1 MTAWVKTPDGKA
13 IQLKDSNWR
22 AKIYASGIAC
32 EDPDYLSSRVS
43 SYGLI
48 HSIKYAYKR
57 DNIFRKKNSRVLE
70 IELEDAR
77 RIRKLA
83 EVLEE
88 AFPNPDALKLY
99 NVDVLPEQQYFYE
112 KELFPL
118 AYVEADAEE
127 DGEIKGWTVLDSV
140 SSYFYET
147 PKLRMLRLEIK
158 ISDLVPRLD
167 SKLLSIA
174 LYANNN
180 DKEAEIAKI
189 EGLSEADLLR
199 EAMKEI
205 GKFDPD
211 IIITQNGD
219 SFVLPFLYSKASKF
233 SVDLSKLN
241 RDRGVSNSA
250 SNEKSGGKTYFS
262 YGRILYRPTTHRLFG
277 RLHLDEQNTFVYDQ
291 CMFEGLFEVSRLC
304 RIPIHTSMRASIGK
318 CLSSLQFYYAAK
330 ENILIPWKPEIIED
344 FKIGYELFN
353 ADRGGLVLKPLPGV
367 HEHVGE
373 LDFASL
379 YPSIIRKYNISA
391 ETVNCSCCRDYS
403 RYQIEELHMHV
414 CEKQEGIVARSL
426 ALPLSK
432 RFEYKRLRNL
442 AENDRM
448 KKVYNERACSLK
460 WILVCCLAK
469 ESPVL
474 IKQNGVIQYVKIG
487 SFIDSVVKEKQGIV
501 DCPDDVFVAGV
512 DHNFKSKFCKVKR
525 LLKVPNRQK
534 LFKITM
540 DDGRKLLAT
549 PNHPF
554 YLLKNGNLEIKQAS
568 ELKEGNSIPVAKK
581 LPSEVQNAKFI
592 VSKKLA
598 EKSVTSFTNA
608 KSILHGDLGFARIRR
623 IEELDRIDE
632 YVYCFELADDEIPG
646 FFTGDGAVF
655 THNCFGYLSYRNA
668 KFGKID
674 SHIAVCA
681 LARKTLLEAMHTSE
695 YNGFRV
701 IHGIVDSLWLSKEN
715 ATRPDYDE
723 LKKKIE
729 HATGFELAIEG
740 IYKWIV
746 FLPSKTYSG
755 KQVANRYFGVFE
767 DNQLKVRGIELRRR
781 DAPLYFKKCQ
791 GEILNKLAKCNN
803 EKELRYCARWEC
815 VEIFEKYA
823 QALEEQSVPP
833 TELIITRRL
842 SKNLDEYASA
852 RQLSVNAAS
861 HLAKQGLKLQAGQ
874 SVSYVITRYKSTGI
888 DRSIPEEL
896 LEEEYDSERYVELL
910 ADCCATVLFPLGISK
925 EELLTRSHSLLSWNN

>member
-1 MTAWVKTPDGKA
+1 MTLWLKTLDEKA
-13 IQLKDSNWR
+13 LQLKDSTWR

-48 HSIKYAYKR
+48 HSIKYIYKR
-57 DNIFRKKNSRVLE
+57 ADILRKKNSRVLE
-70 IELEDAR
+70 IELEDAHKL
-77 RIRKLA
+77 RKLA

-88 AFPNPDALKLY
+88 AFQNPDALKLY

-118 AYVEADAEE
+118 AYVEADVEE
-127 DGEIKGWTVLDSV
+127 DGEIKQWTLLDSV

-147 PKLRMLRLEIK
+147 PKLKILRLEIK

-174 LYANNN
+174 LYAEDS
-180 DKEAEIAKI
+180 DKEEVEIAKI
-189 EGLSEADLLR
+189 EGSSEAELLR
-199 EAMKEI
+199 EAMTEI

-219 SFVLPFLYSKASKF
+219 SFVLPFLYSKANRF
-233 SVDLSKLN
+233 SVDLSSQLN
-241 RDRGVSNSA
+241 RDRGVSNNSA
-250 SNEKSGGKTYFS
+250 SSNKKSGGKTYFS

-330 ENILIPWKPEIIED
+330 ENILIPWKPEITED
-344 FKIGYELFN
+344 FKNGYELFN

-367 HEHVGE
+367 HEHIGE

-391 ETVNCSCCRDYS
+391 ETVNCTCCRDYS
-403 RYQIEELHMHV
+403 KYQIDELHMHV
-414 CEKQEGIVARSL
+414 CEKQTGIVARSL
-426 ALPLSK
+426 ALPLNK
-432 RFEYKRLRNL
+432 RFEYKRLRNA

-448 KKVYNERACSLK
+448 KKVFNERAGSLK
-460 WILVCCLAK
+460 WILVC
-469 ESPVL
+469 S
-474 IKQNGVIQYVKIG
+474 
-487 SFIDSVVKEKQGIV
+487 
-501 DCPDDVFVAGV
+501 
-512 DHNFKSKFCKVKR
+512 
-525 LLKVPNRQK
+525 
-534 LFKITM
+534 
-540 DDGRKLLAT
+540 
-549 PNHPF
+549 
-554 YLLKNGNLEIKQAS
+554 
-568 ELKEGNSIPVAKK
+568 
-581 LPSEVQNAKFI
+581 
-592 VSKKLA
+592 
-598 EKSVTSFTNA
+598 
-608 KSILHGDLGFARIRR
+608 
-623 IEELDRIDE
+623 
-632 YVYCFELADDEIPG
+632 
-646 FFTGDGAVF
+646 
-655 THNCFGYLSYRNA
+655 FGYLSYRNA

-715 ATRPDYDE
+715 ATGSEYEE
-723 LKKKIE
+723 LQKKIE
-729 HATGFELAIEG
+729 HATGFDIAIEG
-740 IYKWIV
+740 IYKWII

-767 DNQLKVRGIELRRR
+767 DNNQLKVRGIELRRR

-803 EKELRYCARWEC
+803 EKELRHCARWEC

-823 QALEEQSVPP
+823 QALEEQNVPP

-842 SKNLDEYASA
+842 SKNLEEYASA

-874 SVSYVITRYKSTGI
+874 SVSYVITRYKSAGI
-888 DRSIPEEL
+888 DRSLPEEL
-896 LEEEYDSERYVELL
+896 VEKEYDSEKYVELL
-910 ADCCATVLFPLGISK
+910 ADCCATVLFPLGITK
-925 EELLTRSHSLLSWNN
+925 EELLTRSHSLLAWN